1 VERLFATMVPLALA
15 LLACL
20 ALGRAASRLGIPRVT
35 VYLLVGLALGPHVGL
50 RLFDPAGPAGGL
62 LLSSPTEGPL
72 RAVEQLAIGFIMFG
86 IGSQFRFEN
95 FRREGPRVL
104 AISAFEIA
112 TTGLLVGAAV
122 WAVTADWRLATIAPA
137 LAVSSAPSATLVT
150 LREVEA
156 EGPTTRV
163 LLLCVGQNNLIALLM
178 FPLLLA
184 LAFGAAGVLVSSAL
198 ALAALAIGAVLGFV
212 AAVFLESVTGRRE
225 LVLLGLL
232 VVLAALGIGS
242 WMGPGATS
250 LGMLGCF
257 GAGVAIANGSP
268 HAEPLFRYLENTVY
282 PLYVLFFISA
292 GRNLH
297 VEEVATAGLLGLVFV
312 AGRVGGKML
321 GAWAGLRS
329 VGWQDRLPGT
339 FGAGLLCQA
348 GIALGLVSALA
359 NALPEATAEL
369 RHVVVASVVV
379 FELAGPWLVRGTVVR
394 AGEVK
399 LANLFPHAEARGLDA
414 VNWVLLEL
422 RRNLGLLR
430 ADLAQPGAE
439 ATVAQAM
446 RRQPETVREDLP
458 FERVLKTL
466 SETSAELVPVID
478 SEGGFRGVVSYE
490 DVKNALYEP
499 ALRGLVVARDV
510 ATPIE
515 APLPPGAS
523 LAAALELMDA
533 HRVHSWPVV
542 ERGRLLGMVR
552 RSDVYAF
559 VRSELRRATREK
571 VPTNPRPLGST
582 KIGGDDAS

>member
-1 VERLFATMVPLALA
+1 MERFFATLVPLAFA

-86 IGSQFRFEN
+86 IGCQFRFEI

-104 AISAFEIA
+104 VISAFEIA
-112 TTGLLVGAAV
+112 TTTLLVGGSV
-122 WAVTADWRLATIAPA
+122 WAVTGDWRLATIVPA

-163 LLLCVGQNNLIALLM
+163 LLLCVGQNNLIALMM

-184 LAFGAAGVLVSSAL
+184 LAFGAAGVLVSIAL
-198 ALAALAIGAVLGFV
+198 ALGALAVGAVLGFV
-212 AAVFLESVTGRRE
+212 AAVWLESITGRRE

-232 VVLAALGIGS
+232 VVLAALGVGG
-242 WMGPGATS
+242 WMGPGATG
-250 LGMLGCF
+250 LGMLACL
-257 GAGVAIANGSP
+257 GAGVAMANGSP
-268 HAEPLFRYLENTVY
+268 HADSLFHYLENTVY

-297 VEEVATAGLLGLVFV
+297 VEAVATAGLLGLVFV

-321 GAWAGLRS
+321 GAWAGLRC
-329 VGWQDRLPGT
+329 VGWQDRIPGT
-339 FGAGLLCQA
+339 LGAGLLCQA

-359 NALPEATAEL
+359 HASPEATAEL
-369 RHVVVASVVV
+369 RHVVVASVVI
-379 FELAGPWLVRGTVVR
+379 FELVGPWLLRHTVVR

-399 LANLFPHAEARGLDA
+399 LANLLPHAEARGLDA

-422 RRNLGLLR
+422 RRNLGLLH
-430 ADLAQPGAE
+430 ADVAQPGAD

-466 SETSAELVPVID
+466 SETGAELVPVID
-478 SEGGFRGVVSYE
+478 AEGGFRGVVSYD
-490 DVKNALYEP
+490 DVKHALYDP

-510 ATPIE
+510 TTPIE
-515 APLPPGAS
+515 APLTPDAS

-542 ERGRLLGMVR
+542 AGGRLLGMVR
-552 RSDVYAF
+552 RSDVYAL
-559 VRSELRRATREK
+559 VRSELRRAGGGKARSDSTR
-571 VPTNPRPLGST
+571 LGASEV
-582 KIGGDDAS
+582 GDDDAP